1 MQEEAPDTYT
11 WLLTRLDGCPA
22 CGATIAADAIDCGA
36 CGRSLVTLVRP
47 TNRSVT
53 AFSLAGAWV
62 FGLAGSI
69 LALIGTLAQ
78 VLGVTARTNSPRVL
92 SGLLIGTVALA
103 IFSGV
108 MIWGCVERRP
118 FALYIGIALATLL
131 GAAGVVAGLVLGG
144 TLSLILVIVSVLV
157 ASALILMHVSV
168 AREFHGERRRQVF
181 EVVAT
186 SAMGLYKEGREY
198 YDAGLH
204 FLAAQRW
211 ARAVGKDPTNAS
223 YLHSLGLVLAQL
235 GHYERALGQI
245 ESAMRSAP
253 DNAEIRKSH
262 AMVRRQAAGQGEGM
276 TR

>member
-1 MQEEAPDTYT
+1 M
-11 WLLTRLDGCPA
+11 
-22 CGATIAADAIDCGA
+22 
-36 CGRSLVTLVRP
+36 TLVRP
-47 TNRSVT
+47 KDRSVT

-69 LALIGTLAQ
+69 LALIGALAQ
-78 VLGVTARTNSPRVL
+78 VLGVTTRTNSPQVL
-92 SGLLIGTVALA
+92 RGLLIGTVALA

-108 MIWGCVERRP
+108 MAWGCVERRP

-131 GAAGVVAGLVLGG
+131 GAAGVVAGLVLGR
-144 TLSLILVIVSVLV
+144 TLSLILVIVSVLA
-157 ASALILMHVSV
+157 ASTLILMHISV
-168 AREFHGERRRQVF
+168 AREFHGEWRRQVF
-181 EVVAT
+181 EVGAT
-186 SAMGLYKEGREY
+186 SGKGLYKEGREY

-211 ARAVGKDPTNAS
+211 ARAIGKEPANAS

-235 GHYERALGQI
+235 GHYDRALGQI

-253 DNAEIRKSH
+253 DNAEIRKSYG
-262 AMVRRQAAGQGEGM
+262 MVRRQAAGPSDKM